1 MKLNHI
7 HHVAIICSDYER
19 SKKFYTEVLGMT
31 VVREKYRK
39 ERDSWKCDLAV
50 NGLYQI
56 ELFSFPDPP
65 ERISRPEARGL
76 RHIAFDVDN
85 LDEVVAELQSKG
97 IDVEPVRRDETRENK
112 RFTFIADPDGLP
124 VEFCEK

>member
-19 SKKFYTEVLGMT
+19 SKRFYTEVLGMA
-31 VVREKYRK
+31 VVREKYRS
-39 ERDSWKCDLAV
+39 ERNSWKCDLAV

-56 ELFSFPDPP
+56 ELFSFPNPP
-65 ERISRPEARGL
+65 ERVSKPEARGL
-76 RHIAFDVDN
+76 RHIAFEVDN
-85 LDEVVAELQSKG
+85 LDDVVAELQSKG
-97 IDVEPVRRDETRENK
+97 IEVEPIRSDETRDNK

-124 VEFCEK
+124 VEFCEV